1 MNLHWLSPPLS
12 LYQEL
17 YLCKVVC
24 GGLLIL
30 LCCPGIVVRNTFV
43 TYDREHEKI
52 GFWKTN
58 CSELWERLNV
68 TGAPTPEPSA
78 DNRLNST
85 TVVPPAM
92 APTGLSHNIIPGKI
106 SF

>member
-1 MNLHWLSPPLS
+1 MLS
-12 LYQEL
+12 
-17 YLCKVVC
+17 
-24 GGLLIL
+24 
-30 LCCPGIVVRNTFV
+30 GIVVRNTFV

-68 TGAPTPEPSA
+68 SGAPPPEPSA
-78 DNRLNST
+78 ENRPNST

-92 APTGLSHNIIPGKI
+92 APTGPSHNVIPGKI
-106 SF
+106 SFQFCILVLPGLLKILY